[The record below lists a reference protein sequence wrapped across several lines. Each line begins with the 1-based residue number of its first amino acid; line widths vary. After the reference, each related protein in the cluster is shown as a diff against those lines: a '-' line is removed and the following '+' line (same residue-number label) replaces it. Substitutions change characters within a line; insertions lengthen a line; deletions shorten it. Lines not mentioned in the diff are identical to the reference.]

1 MIGVCLCESWRLCL
15 CVSSQRK
22 EECILSVG
30 GSDPDIRFA
39 TFLWLYFLFLV
50 STSSFVG
57 DTCAYTRPSTRPREH
72 THTHIHAEVC
82 IIPIIVVVRREDVI
96 RQLPVRHRSSCF
108 AAFTLAVPGEWLRLL
123 CFSFFSCSRC
133 GRECSECVR
142 SNSDPGPGT
151 GVTHLHDVRQQ
162 SAATRNQ
169 TLAL

>member
-57 DTCAYTRPSTRPREH
+57 DTCAHTRPPIHPREH
-72 THTHIHAEVC
+72 THTHIHEKVC

-96 RQLPVRHRSSCF
+96 RQLPVRHRSSC
-108 AAFTLAVPGEWLRLL
+108 LLRSPSPSLESG
-123 CFSFFSCSRC
+123 FVS
-133 GRECSECVR
+133 
-142 SNSDPGPGT
+142 
-151 GVTHLHDVRQQ
+151 
-162 SAATRNQ
+162 SASPSS
-169 TLAL
+169 LALSVVESAPSA